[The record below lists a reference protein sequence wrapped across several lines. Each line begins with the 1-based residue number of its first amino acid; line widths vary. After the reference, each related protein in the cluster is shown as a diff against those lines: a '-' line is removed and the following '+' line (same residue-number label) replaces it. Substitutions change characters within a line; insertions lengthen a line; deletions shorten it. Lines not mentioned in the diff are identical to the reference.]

1 MKYDDN
7 NKEKVTDTKIL
18 EPNASMLSYD
28 DLLASVKAQFLS
40 TETPWKL
47 TFESHAYFDMSL
59 YDNKLINGVRVC
71 KVLQVFNNL
80 SWIVS
85 YAGVQATENLF
96 SDVPDKISS
105 TNDFSNIIKI
115 LENVHICVGVNNQPF
130 IALQAETVNIHGEI
144 IGSLQSVTT
153 VNKDGNEQVVSTRRS
168 TSCTYFIHNT
178 TSSRCSSCNLLRR
191 SLSVQL
197 VRYNNGNSI
206 NGKRAMSED
215 ERKGREHELKRKL
228 INTEKREKY
237 WKFKATEMKKLNS
250 GTWVRCIKFQ
260 MQPELF

>member
-1 MKYDDN
+1 M
-7 NKEKVTDTKIL
+7 
-18 EPNASMLSYD
+18 
-28 DLLASVKAQFLS
+28 
-40 TETPWKL
+40 
-47 TFESHAYFDMSL
+47 
-59 YDNKLINGVRVC
+59 
-71 KVLQVFNNL
+71 LQVFNNL

-191 SLSVQL
+191 NLSVQL

-237 WKFKATEMKKLNS
+237 WKFKATEMKKLKNVTEHNDDDLLEMFVELDK
-250 GTWVRCIKFQ
+250 GKGANGEEVMFPGNDKMNMFWE
-260 MQPELF
+260 MQRDVVPKADRKTSIRWHPE